1 MVFQVAYSPRRAFDR
16 LKSTDALALATALLI
31 IRWMVT
37 PLTTVLSMHL
47 NNSPMLFGPPF
58 GMSPR
63 TYRFYEIFW
72 YGPYGVLI
80 MLAIILALFAMAR
93 RCYKASDVTLSKTFE
108 IVSLSF
114 FTPWLP
120 SIPGDW
126 ILVATVDARP
136 GFLVPFHLVI
146 LAWECALV
154 YIGFRRTLGLGPK
167 QSAFLAFTAGGIFLA
182 LGVLLIR

>member
-16 LKSTDALALATALLI
+16 LKTTDVLALAAALLI
-31 IRWMVT
+31 LRWVVT
-37 PLTTVLSMHL
+37 PLTTVLSMYLH
-47 NNSPMLFGPPF
+47 NSPMLFGPPF
-58 GMSPR
+58 GMSER

-72 YGPYGVLI
+72 YGPYGVFI
-80 MLAIILALFAMAR
+80 MLAVILALFTMAR
-93 RCYKASDVTLSKTFE
+93 RGYKAPDVTLCKTFE

-126 ILVATVDARP
+126 ILVTTVDARP
-136 GFLVPFHLVI
+136 AFLVPFHLAI

-154 YIGFRRTLGLGPK
+154 YIGFRRTFGLSPRR
-167 QSAFLAFTAGGIFLA
+167 SAFMAFTAGGIFLA
-182 LGVLLIR
+182 LGGLLIR